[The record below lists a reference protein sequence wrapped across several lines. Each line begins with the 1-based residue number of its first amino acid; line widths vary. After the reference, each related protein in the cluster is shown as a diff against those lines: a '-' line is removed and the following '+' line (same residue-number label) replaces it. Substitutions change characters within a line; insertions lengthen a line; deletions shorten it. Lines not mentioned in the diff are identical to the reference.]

1 MSSTPPILY
10 WEPGTLAVIR
20 SVRRLR
26 EQDGVPCAFTM
37 DAGANVH
44 VICPP
49 SSEDAV
55 AAAVGAPP
63 AAPSPLSPGY
73 SAEECRSDPTD
84 DALGCAS
91 PSPVCQ

>member
-1 MSSTPPILY
+1 
-10 WEPGTLAVIR
+10 VIR
-20 SVRRLR
+20 SVRQLR

-55 AAAVGAPP
+55 AAAVGAL
-63 AAPSPLSPGY
+63 PSVHDVIRDRVGSGPRNESEHLF
-73 SAEECRSDPTD
+73 
-84 DALGCAS
+84 
-91 PSPVCQ
+91 